1 MPLTSAVTVPVTAR
15 GPPARPGARE
25 WRGAALPISQIRKDS
40 YVNCLRDT
48 TRIRGDTK
56 GNVAHEL
63 LREAAVLSKEDN
75 EILTRVGPGTPMGN
89 LLRRYW
95 IPACLTSEVDE
106 PDGPPARVRLL
117 GEDLVAFR
125 DTNGDV
131 GLIEERCPHRGA
143 SLFYGRNEECGLR
156 CTYHGWKFDVTG
168 QCTDQRSEL
177 HPFSQKI
184 KITSYPIHES
194 GGIVWTYM
202 GPAETMTPFRD
213 FGTESL
219 PAGQVAVNKELVRCN
234 WVQSMDGDLDTAHIS
249 NLHQFDAIDDVPD
262 DGTDRP
268 GYPSNY
274 MSMKFWRHDPRSLIE
289 VNDEWHGFRYAGI
302 RTTPNGHR
310 HVRVT
315 AWIFPFGDII
325 AAIPFNTRQIIVV
338 PVDDYNCQRYNFATT
353 PPANPRGLGGP
364 AFYTYEK
371 YPFEM
376 LPPNGVVDREVHAG
390 ERLPDRPGRAEGQV
404 LQRDQGLPQPGHDG
418 HRVRRPDL
426 RPDPRAPGQ
435 HRRGSDP
442 DAPHADPG
450 GQGARQRR
458 AAAGARRQRR
468 LPQHPRR
475 GEDPRRGRGLAGAR
489 H

>member
-1 MPLTSAVTVPVTAR
+1 
-15 GPPARPGARE
+15 
-25 WRGAALPISQIRKDS
+25 
-40 YVNCLRDT
+40 
-48 TRIRGDTK
+48 
-56 GNVAHEL
+56 
-63 LREAAVLSKEDN
+63 VLSKEDN
-75 EILTRVGPGTPMGN
+75 EILTLVGPGTPMGD

-95 IPACLTSEVDE
+95 IPACLTSEIDE
-106 PDGPPARVRLL
+106 PDGPPVRVRLL

-131 GLIEERCPHRGA
+131 GLIEEQCPHRGA
-143 SLFYGRNEECGLR
+143 SLFFGRNEECGLR

-177 HPFSQKI
+177 HPFAQKI
-184 KITSYPIHES
+184 KITSYPVHES

-213 FGTESL
+213 FGTDSL
-219 PAGQVAVNKELVRCN
+219 PAGQVAAVKELVRCN

-289 VNDEWHGFRYAGI
+289 VQDEWHGFRYAGI

-325 AAIPFNTRQIIVV
+325 AAIPFNTRHIMVV
-338 PVDDYNCQRYNFATT
+338 PADDYNCHRYNFVTT
-353 PPANPRGLGGP
+353 TPANPRGLGGP
-364 AFYTYEK
+364 PFYTYEK

-376 LPPNGVVDREVHAG
+376 LPPNGVVDRKYTPENDYQIDRVAQKGESYSGIRDFRSQDMMATESAGPIYDRTREHLGSTDVAVIRMHRMLLRAAKALANGELPPALGGSGDFRSIRGAEKVLADGEDWRMLGTNEDPIVQEALFSLGGSVAG
-390 ERLPDRPGRAEGQV
+390 ESG
-404 LQRDQGLPQPGHDG
+404 
-418 HRVRRPDL
+418 
-426 RPDPRAPGQ
+426 
-435 HRRGSDP
+435 
-442 DAPHADPG
+442 
-450 GQGARQRR
+450 
-458 AAAGARRQRR
+458 AAG
-468 LPQHPRR
+468 
-475 GEDPRRGRGLAGAR
+475 EAGTGSRPA
-489 H
+489 